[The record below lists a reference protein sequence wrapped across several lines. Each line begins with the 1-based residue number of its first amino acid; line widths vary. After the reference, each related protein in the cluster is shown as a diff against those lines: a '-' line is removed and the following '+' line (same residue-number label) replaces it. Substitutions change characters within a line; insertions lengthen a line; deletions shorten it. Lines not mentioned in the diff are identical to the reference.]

1 MQRLGVYIHWPF
13 CRSKCPYCDFFS
25 RVKKNIPQNELINNY
40 LQDLEYYRSLNDD
53 YKVETIFFG
62 GGTPSLIEPKNIAK
76 IIDKINSL
84 WSCSSNLEISLEA
97 NPNSNRPELFAD
109 LSKAG
114 INRLS
119 LGVQALNDQD
129 LKFFGRTHSLRDAY
143 QAIDMVLQNFSNH
156 SIDLIYA
163 RPNQEKAKWVTELKQ
178 AVGFGFKHL
187 SLYQLTIEEGTV
199 FAKKGITPLEEEKA
213 AEFYQLSTQIL
224 ADNKYFD
231 YEVSNYA
238 KHGFACQHNLGY
250 WQGYDYVGVGEGA
263 VGSIH
268 SHEKKFSTTH
278 PLLLEE
284 LTRQERAEEL
294 ILMGLRLSE
303 GIDKNRFYQQSGSHF
318 DEVINQSKLLKLVE
332 NKLVV
337 NNHLNVRTTSEGRLL
352 LDYIIREL
360 CSY

>member
-25 RVKKNIPQNELINNY
+25 RVKKNIPQDELINNY
-40 LQDLEYYRSLNDD
+40 LQYLEYYRSLNDD

-84 WSCSSNLEISLEA
+84 WPCSSNLEISLEA

-109 LSKAG
+109 LQKAG

-129 LKFFGRTHSLRDAY
+129 LKFFGRTHSLNDAY

-163 RPNQEKAKWVTELKQ
+163 RPNQEKTKWMTELQQ

-199 FAKKGITPLEEEKA
+199 FAKKGIIPLEEEKA

-238 KHGFACQHNLGY
+238 KPGFACQHNLGY
-250 WQGYDYVGVGEGA
+250 WQGYDYIGVGEGA

-268 SHEKKFSTTH
+268 SQAKIFSTTH

-284 LTRQERAEEL
+284 LTKQERAEEL

-303 GIDKNRFYQQSGSHF
+303 GVDKNRFYQQSGLHF
-318 DEVINQSKLLKLVE
+318 DDVINPNKLLKLIE

-337 NNHLNVRTTSEGRLL
+337 NNHLTVHTTTEGRLL